1 MGIKLQ
7 SMSHGLQGMRLHLQE
22 LVLRAINFG
31 TLLEEVFRG
40 AVKPAAGGKIS
51 GTLSVGSSILY
62 FCYTREYV
70 LLTRFLPSDV

>member
-7 SMSHGLQGMRLHLQE
+7 SMGHGLQGMRLHLQE

-40 AVKPAAGGKIS
+40 AVEPAAGEKFS
-51 GTLSVGSSILY
+51 GFEPYIIQKILY
-62 FCYTREYV
+62 ALYRKYARNCPCGNCF
-70 LLTRFLPSDV
+70 